1 AGREKAVQDYF
12 EPIDRFLGVCVY
24 LLVDECVGVVR
35 EFSKEEVVMTE
46 TRRMAEEAKRFGEEV
61 QEQTQKMGREYQRT
75 VESGF
80 ETASKSF
87 SEANKG
93 FPALAAEMME
103 YSKAAFD
110 DAMNL
115 GATHRRRVAGPS
127 NANPIRLRQARLRQP
142 HDRTLKS
149 G

>member
-1 AGREKAVQDYF
+1 M
-12 EPIDRFLGVCVY
+12 
-24 LLVDECVGVVR
+24 DECVGVVR
-35 EFSKEEVVMTE
+35 EFSKEEVVMSE

-93 FPALAAEMME
+93 FQALAAEMME